1 MKTKKFIKKVNRYL
15 VLSKE
20 FEQKE
25 SDLFEDMA
33 VEGMSN
39 TGSIVYTG
47 GYDCSMSNDI
57 QVRSVEFGHCHV
69 HQPKTRA
76 EIIAEQAERE
86 IARAERYDEY
96 LKLREELEKYTNLY
110 TEIL

>member
-20 FEQKE
+20 FEGKE

-39 TGSIVYTG
+39 PKSIVYTG
-47 GYDCSMSNDI
+47 GYTNTMNTDLQGS
-57 QVRSVEFGHCHV
+57 SVIFGHS

-96 LKLREELEKYTNLY
+96 LNLREELEKYTNLY